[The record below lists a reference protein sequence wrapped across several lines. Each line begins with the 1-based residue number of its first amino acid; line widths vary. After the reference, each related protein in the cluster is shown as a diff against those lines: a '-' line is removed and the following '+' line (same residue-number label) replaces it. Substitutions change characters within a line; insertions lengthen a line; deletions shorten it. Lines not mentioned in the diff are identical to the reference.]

1 MQLMAI
7 PSTRV
12 ALLSMRTCFKPGETR
27 RTAREVKGWGDPC
40 RRPTT
45 RPPRAPESGP
55 CNRTLGFP
63 APEDEGDA

>member
-12 ALLSMRTCFKPGETR
+12 ALLSTWTCLNLAKRAGR
-27 RTAREVKGWGDPC
+27 RGVKGWGDPC